1 MTTNLAGNAQRFLI
15 FAANVARCT
24 LNAVRC
30 TLQRFIDFQFDF
42 DFVCDSDCHCHCHC
56 YCDRDCTS
64 DSDSDFVV
72 QCIVVPSPFLVKLCG
87 MN

>member
-42 DFVCDSDCHCHCHC
+42 DFVCDSDCHC

-64 DSDSDFVV
+64 DSDSDFVA